1 MSSKKI
7 NCPIG
12 ECNITSINNLIEC
25 PYCNFKACLKCNKY
39 YILNKPTPS
48 CMSCNKIWNN
58 DFVDTVYPKSFRK
71 KDLKIHQENIMY
83 EKQKAMFPETSEII
97 AKYKIRDKYL
107 SEIEILKK
115 KIYEYEKLISE
126 LTEPK
131 NKNSVTENKIIII
144 KECPDTGCRGYLNNK
159 NTCTICETVLCSE
172 CELIK
177 INDDH
182 ECNKD
187 DIKTVILKKSTSKH
201 CPKCSKITFKV
212 NGCSQVWCPPPCNN
226 GKGTAW
232 DFNTGQ
238 IDNGIVHSP
247 DYYDYMRKN
256 NNGIVPLNVQNICI
270 RRDILPDIWR
280 LQKKISY
287 ENFTKISDIHRFFNH
302 LRYVVMNKYYQEEVN
317 EFDKNKDLRI
327 KYLNKEINKDDFKKT
342 LFAKNKR
349 ENKKTSIYQ
358 NLDMLYNVG
367 IDIFNSLV
375 HNYQDHIDIK
385 TKLINPETI
394 LEQFENIRIYYNS
407 TIKKTKERYDCK
419 SLDVSKIV
427 INNFK
432 WSFSH

>member
-1 MSSKKI
+1 
-7 NCPIG
+7 
-12 ECNITSINNLIEC
+12 
-25 PYCNFKACLKCNKY
+25 
-39 YILNKPTPS
+39 
-48 CMSCNKIWNN
+48 
-58 DFVDTVYPKSFRK
+58 
-71 KDLKIHQENIMY
+71 
-83 EKQKAMFPETSEII
+83 
-97 AKYKIRDKYL
+97 
-107 SEIEILKK
+107 
-115 KIYEYEKLISE
+115 
-126 LTEPK
+126 
-131 NKNSVTENKIIII
+131 
-144 KECPDTGCRGYLNNK
+144 
-159 NTCTICETVLCSE
+159 
-172 CELIK
+172 
-177 INDDH
+177 
-182 ECNKD
+182 
-187 DIKTVILKKSTSKH
+187 
-201 CPKCSKITFKV
+201 
-212 NGCSQVWCPPPCNN
+212 
-226 GKGTAW
+226 
-232 DFNTGQ
+232 
-238 IDNGIVHSP
+238 
-247 DYYDYMRKN
+247 MRKN